1 MPDNDTWWPAW
12 EPRMLSILRFVVGLT
27 FLEHGTSKLFG
38 FPVSPMFAHL
48 QLASLLGVQGMIELI
63 GGGLI
68 CIGLFT
74 RPVAFILSG
83 DMAVAYFMAH
93 FPKNFFPSLNGGD
106 AAILYCFIFFY
117 LFVAGAGVWSL
128 DRLLFV
134 QRSPRLSA
142 TARV

>member
-1 MPDNDTWWPAW
+1 LPDHDNWRLPW
-12 EPRMLSILRFVVGLT
+12 EPRALSLLRFIAGLT

-38 FPVSPMFAHL
+38 FPLSPMFAHL
-48 QLASLLGVQGMIELI
+48 HLASLLGVQGVIELV
-63 GGGLI
+63 GGGLV

-106 AAILYCFIFFY
+106 AAILYSFVFLY

-128 DRLLFV
+128 DRQLFAP
-134 QRSPRLSA
+134 RSARLSA